1 MRIININQNLFHTNM
16 ANNQQ
21 ELQRLLNIIPVG
33 RANAMHAE
41 DIARGMWYPTGGNQV
56 ETRELI
62 RYAIQQGYII
72 VSTPR
77 DGYWRSNIK
86 QEVIDCTNSLIN
98 RADEIYDRCGK
109 AMRL

>member
-41 DIARGMWYPTGGNQV
+41 DIARGMWYPSLSSYSSGAGRGT
-56 ETRELI
+56 LI
-62 RYAIQQGYII
+62 
-72 VSTPR
+72 
-77 DGYWRSNIK
+77 
-86 QEVIDCTNSLIN
+86 
-98 RADEIYDRCGK
+98 
-109 AMRL
+109 

>member
-1 MRIININQNLFHTNM
+1 M

-21 ELQRLLNIIPVG
+21 ELRRLLNIIQVG

-41 DIARGMWYPTGGNQV
+41 DIAINMGYPTGGNQV

-62 RYAIQQGYII
+62 RYAIQQGYSI

-77 DGYWRSNIK
+77 GGYWLSDIK
-86 QEVIDCTNSLIN
+86 QEVIDCINSLIN
-98 RADEIYDRCGK
+98 RADEIYDRCNELK
-109 AMRL
+109 NAWNQANPNNIIP

>member
-1 MRIININQNLFHTNM
+1 M

-21 ELQRLLNIIPVG
+21 ELQHLLNIIPVD

-41 DIARGMWYPTGGNQV
+41 DIAASMGYPTGGNQV

-86 QEVIDCTNSLIN
+86 QEVIDYTNSLRS
-98 RADEIYDRCGK
+98 RADEIYDRCNELK
-109 AMRL
+109 NAWNQANPNNIIP

>member
-62 RYAIQQGYII
+62 RYAINKDIL
-72 VSTPR
+72 S
-77 DGYWRSNIK
+77 
-86 QEVIDCTNSLIN
+86 
-98 RADEIYDRCGK
+98 
-109 AMRL
+109 

>member
-1 MRIININQNLFHTNM
+1 M

-33 RANAMHAE
+33 RENAMHAI
-41 DIARGMWYPTGGNQV
+41 DIAINMGYPTGGNQV
-56 ETRELI
+56 ETRDLI
-62 RYAIQQGYII
+62 RYAIQQGHII

-86 QEVIDCTNSLIN
+86 QEVIDCTNSLKK
-98 RADEIYDRCGK
+98 RADEIYDRCNELK
-109 AMRL
+109 NAWNQANPNNIIP